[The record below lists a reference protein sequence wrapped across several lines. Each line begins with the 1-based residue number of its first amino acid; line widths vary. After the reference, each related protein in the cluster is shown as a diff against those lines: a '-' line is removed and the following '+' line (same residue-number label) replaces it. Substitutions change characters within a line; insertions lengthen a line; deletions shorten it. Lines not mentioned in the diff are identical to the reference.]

1 MKELEK
7 AQQQADETAEKEIE
21 QSGDEKIQ
29 RKKSIAASKLATVAT
44 GMLDDEKPVSDP
56 SLSSVV
62 ASQGEEYMH
71 LRENIR
77 LLDVK
82 YRKAMVSMAQLDN
95 ERQALQ
101 YTVECLKDQV
111 EDQVELT
118 ENLKDELDHK
128 NREYNKLSIEH
139 RNIVAELNQM
149 RIVLQDRERILDE
162 HGINLDGTLKEEP
175 KADESMD
182 EIHQDVHTNGFAD
195 DEERETLLDQIK
207 SLKEEVAQLRKDS
220 AEEES
225 RVVRGKRSND
235 ASHTPRNMDRLDG
248 IDLDRSYADV
258 SNEAQ
263 EIQNSPSTMYINNN
277 EKNDDFEVIDD
288 GSQQGGVRNFEDMSF
303 ERSGRSSMLSS
314 MISDNSMAVTDSQES
329 ERPLEISYGKVAN
342 EQRQDEFEILHSGY
356 TPRTPKKGSE
366 TSVSEPR
373 QLNVSQLVVSSDM
386 GSHSPSPLPSDININ
401 KYLLSDEDDDG
412 VQHSPV
418 ETFSVD
424 RYFPTSYST
433 HDEDET
439 SSVATA
445 SSVATD
451 STRHSRVDMPTVTL
465 EHFDTGASST
475 DPTEEVPNPPSSSH
489 S

>member
-1 MKELEK
+1 MAKQLSTEDQALNMIAREAEARLAAKRAARAEARSIRMKELEK

-21 QSGDEKIQ
+21 QSGDEKVQ

-235 ASHTPRNMDRLDG
+235 ASH
-248 IDLDRSYADV
+248 
-258 SNEAQ
+258 
-263 EIQNSPSTMYINNN
+263 
-277 EKNDDFEVIDD
+277 
-288 GSQQGGVRNFEDMSF
+288 
-303 ERSGRSSMLSS
+303 RSSHKDVVRFELQIKTLEEEEAELLKQITKLESNARTLKQTVESS
-314 MISDNSMAVTDSQES
+314 DSTQKSMSAEIKKMRSELHQSQEEADKLELTRDSLERQCARALRAMKPS
-329 ERPLEISYGKVAN
+329 ERTMFL
-342 EQRQDEFEILHSGY
+342 
-356 TPRTPKKGSE
+356 
-366 TSVSEPR
+366 
-373 QLNVSQLVVSSDM
+373 
-386 GSHSPSPLPSDININ
+386 
-401 KYLLSDEDDDG
+401 
-412 VQHSPV
+412 
-418 ETFSVD
+418 
-424 RYFPTSYST
+424 
-433 HDEDET
+433 
-439 SSVATA
+439 
-445 SSVATD
+445 
-451 STRHSRVDMPTVTL
+451 
-465 EHFDTGASST
+465 
-475 DPTEEVPNPPSSSH
+475 
-489 S
+489 